1 MEGAVRVANKGLAE
15 ACFCDGSAA
24 DFVRVARK
32 GLSEKTEL
40 KMEGTELHVRGR
52 SGEMGVEVMGNGTTR
67 AGELSIGINY
77 QVVPGG
83 GWGSVPIVDGWGR
96 SKKRRRLG
104 VMCRPFARPLE
115 LKVKANR

>member
-67 AGELSIGINY
+67 A
-77 QVVPGG
+77 
-83 GWGSVPIVDGWGR
+83 VD
-96 SKKRRRLG
+96 
-104 VMCRPFARPLE
+104 CQ
-115 LKVKANR
+115 